1 MMGDPTPNAQP
12 RQLWPWLVAGLVV
25 FVVMCLCLSSVA
37 GFFAYRAFKARQ
49 PVLEDFFQD
58 SETDQTTGED
68 ESVQDE
74 ETDEPTDE
82 PIQESEDDGPTGE
95 DVSIQYGG
103 HIEPGE
109 DHTPYNS
116 DPPTSG
122 QHYPVAAEAGF
133 YTEAPEDEQLV
144 HNLEHGYVII
154 WYNCDDLT
162 SDECEQLQD
171 DIQFAMEEAGNSP
184 LTDTP
189 KLIAVP
195 RPGMDALI
203 ALTTWGRL
211 DKFDAFDHKR
221 IVNFIH
227 DFRDKAPEPNIP

>member
-1 MMGDPTPNAQP
+1 MMGDPTPNTEP
-12 RQLWPWLVAGLVV
+12 RQLWPWIVAGLAV
-25 FVVMCLCLSSVA
+25 FVVLCLCLSSVA
-37 GFFAYRAFKARQ
+37 GFFAYRALQTRQ
-49 PVLEDFFQD
+49 PLFEDFLHD
-58 SETDQTTGED
+58 SETDQTT
-68 ESVQDE
+68 
-74 ETDEPTDE
+74 
-82 PIQESEDDGPTGE
+82 SEDDTVQDDETEEPPDEAGPTGE
-95 DVSIQYGG
+95 DVSIQYAG

-211 DKFDAFDHKR
+211 DKFDAFDAKR